1 MGNNEHFDQLMLADN
16 SGLTVEQQQF
26 KDLHERI
33 CYNARK
39 SAEHW
44 VEMASAIRE
53 MRDSK
58 RYKAAG
64 FEDFADYTVNALGIK
79 ERQAY
84 NYISVIEKLPEEFI
98 RAHATIGVTKL
109 ALLTS
114 VDEEEREEIL
124 EKIDLDTAKT
134 SEINAAVKAA
144 IEERDKAT
152 QQLALVL
159 EEKADFEKEKAEL
172 EREKAEFEKEYED
185 YQMEYSDFAEEQKE
199 IRADHKRLE
208 KENEELREKLAEKES
223 TEPTVIYQPDPEQAK
238 KLDEAN
244 AEKLVLKET
253 LQKEREAKDKEL
265 EEERAAKAAMEKEME
280 TLRKRLEQAETAKT
294 ESAKVEIKGD
304 AVVVFKVKFETFQ
317 DLLDEMSA
325 LIGDMDDESAKKCKA
340 AVHAVFDDC
349 GI

>member
-1 MGNNEHFDQLMLADN
+1 MGNNERFDQLMLADN

-44 VEMASAIRE
+44 VEMANGIRE

-58 RYKAAG
+58 HYKAAG
-64 FEDFADYTVNALGIK
+64 FEDFADYTANALGIK

-114 VDEEEREEIL
+114 VNEEEREEIL

-134 SEINAAVKAA
+134 AEINAAVKAA

-152 QQLALVL
+152 QQLALTL
-159 EEKADFEKEKAEL
+159 QEKANLEKENAE
-172 EREKAEFEKEYED
+172 
-185 YQMEYSDFAEEQKE
+185 YQAEYSDLIKEQKG
-199 IRADHKRLE
+199 IRADQKRLE
-208 KENEELREKLAEKES
+208 EENEELREKLAEKES
-223 TEPTVIYQPDPEQAK
+223 AEPTVIYQPDPEQAK
-238 KLDEAN
+238 KLDT
-244 AEKLVLKET
+244 AEEEKHVLED
-253 LQKEREAKDKEL
+253 EIASKDKAL
-265 EEERAAKAAMEKEME
+265 EEERAAKSAMEKEME
-280 TLRKRLEQAETAKT
+280 TLRKRLEQAETAKA
-294 ESAKVEIKGD
+294 EPAKVEIKGD

-317 DLLDEMSA
+317 DLLDEMCA
-325 LIGDMDDESAKKCKA
+325 LIGEMDDESAKKCKA

>member
-1 MGNNEHFDQLMLADN
+1 MGNYEQFDQLMLADN

-33 CYNARK
+33 CYNARR

-114 VDEEEREEIL
+114 VNEEEREEIL

-134 SEINAAVKAA
+134 SEINAAVKSA

-159 EEKADFEKEKAEL
+159 EEKAHLEKENAE
-172 EREKAEFEKEYED
+172 
-185 YQMEYSDFAEEQKE
+185 YQAEYSDLVKEQKG
-199 IRADHKRLE
+199 IRADQKRLE
-208 KENEELREKLAEKES
+208 EENEELREKLAERES
-223 TEPTVIYQPDPEQAK
+223 AEPTVIDQPDPEQAK
-238 KLDEAN
+238 KLDK
-244 AEKLVLKET
+244 AEEEKHVLEDE
-253 LQKEREAKDKEL
+253 LASKDKAL
-265 EEERAAKAAMEKEME
+265 EAERAAKAAMEKEVE
-280 TLRKRLEQAETAKT
+280 DLRKRLEQAKTAKA
-294 ESAKVEIKGD
+294 EPAKVEIKGD

-317 DLLDEMSA
+317 DLLDEMCE
-325 LIGDMDDESAKKCKA
+325 LIGEMDDVSATKCKA

>member
-1 MGNNEHFDQLMLADN
+1 MGNYEHFDQLMLADN

-44 VEMASAIRE
+44 VEMASGIRE

-58 RYKAAG
+58 HYKAAG
-64 FEDFADYTVNALGIK
+64 FEDFAEYTVNALGIK

-84 NYISVIEKLPEEFI
+84 NYISVIEKLPEGFI

-114 VDEEEREEIL
+114 VNEEEREEIL

-152 QQLALVL
+152 QQLAIAL
-159 EEKADFEKEKAEL
+159 EEKADLEKENAE
-172 EREKAEFEKEYED
+172 
-185 YQMEYSDFAEEQKE
+185 YQAEYSALAKEQKG
-199 IRADHKRLE
+199 IRADQKRLE
-208 KENEELREKLAEKES
+208 EENEELREELSKTKAQIAKPE
-223 TEPTVIYQPDPEQAK
+223 VVFQPDPEQAK
-238 KLDEAN
+238 KLDKVEE
-244 AEKLVLKET
+244 EKHVLEDE
-253 LQKEREAKDKEL
+253 LASKDKAL
-265 EEERAAKAAMEKEME
+265 EEERAAKSAMEKEVE
-280 TLRKRLEQAETAKT
+280 DLRKRLEQAKTAKA
-294 ESAKVEIKGD
+294 EPAKVEIKGD

-317 DLLDEMSA
+317 DLLDEMCA

>member
-1 MGNNEHFDQLMLADN
+1 MGNKEHFDQLMLADN

-134 SEINAAVKAA
+134 SKINAAVKAA

-159 EEKADFEKEKAEL
+159 EEKADLEKENAE
-172 EREKAEFEKEYED
+172 
-185 YQMEYSDFAEEQKE
+185 YQAEYSDLIKEQKG
-199 IRADHKRLE
+199 IRADQKRLE
-208 KENEELREKLAEKES
+208 EENEELREKLAEKES

-265 EEERAAKAAMEKEME
+265 EEERTAKAAMEKEME
-280 TLRKRLEQAETAKT
+280 TLRKRLEQAETAKA
-294 ESAKVEIKGD
+294 EPAKVEIKGD

-349 GI
+349 CI

>member
-98 RAHATIGVTKL
+98 RTHATIGVTKL

-114 VDEEEREEIL
+114 VNEEEREEIL

-152 QQLALVL
+152 QQLAIAL
-159 EEKADFEKEKAEL
+159 EEKADLEKENAEYQ
-172 EREKAEFEKEYED
+172 AEH
-185 YQMEYSDFAEEQKE
+185 SDLIKEQKD
-199 IRADHKRLE
+199 IRADKKRLE
-208 KENEELREKLAEKES
+208 EENEELREKLAEKES
-223 TEPTVIYQPDPEQAK
+223 AEPTIIYQPDPEQAK
-238 KLDEAN
+238 KLDKVEE
-244 AEKLVLKET
+244 EKHVLEDELASKG
-253 LQKEREAKDKEL
+253 KAL
-265 EEERAAKAAMEKEME
+265 EEERAAKAAMKKEVE
-280 TLRKRLEQAETAKT
+280 DLRKRLEQAKTAKA
-294 ESAKVEIKGD
+294 EPAKVEIKGD

-317 DLLDEMSA
+317 DLLDEMCA
-325 LIGDMDDESAKKCKA
+325 LIGEMDDVSAKKCKT

>member
-1 MGNNEHFDQLMLADN
+1 MGNYEHFNQLMLADN
-16 SGLTVEQQQF
+16 NGLTVEQQQF

-33 CYNARK
+33 CYNAKK

-44 VEMASAIRE
+44 VEMANGIRE

-64 FEDFADYTVNALGIK
+64 FEEFEDYTVNALGIK

-114 VDEEEREEIL
+114 VNEEEREEIL

-144 IEERDKAT
+144 LEERDKAT
-152 QQLALVL
+152 QQLALAL
-159 EEKADFEKEKAEL
+159 EEKADL
-172 EREKAEFEKEYED
+172 ERENAEYQAEYLD
-185 YQMEYSDFAEEQKE
+185 LIKEQKGN
-199 IRADHKRLE
+199 RAEQKRLE
-208 KENEELREKLAEKES
+208 EENEELREKLAEKES
-223 TEPTVIYQPDPEQAK
+223 AEPTVIYQSDPEQAK
-238 KLDEAN
+238 KLDK
-244 AEKLVLKET
+244 AEEEKHVLEDELASKE
-253 LQKEREAKDKEL
+253 LAL
-265 EEERAAKAAMEKEME
+265 EEERAAKVAMEKEME
-280 TLRKRLEQAETAKT
+280 DLRKRLEQAKMEKY
-294 ESAKVEIKGD
+294 EPAKVEIKGD

-317 DLLDEMSA
+317 DLLDEMCA
-325 LIGDMDDESAKKCKA
+325 LIGEMDDVSAKKCKA
-340 AVHAVFDDC
+340 AVHAIFDDC

>member
-114 VDEEEREEIL
+114 VNEEEREEIL

-159 EEKADFEKEKAEL
+159 EEKADLEKENAE
-172 EREKAEFEKEYED
+172 
-185 YQMEYSDFAEEQKE
+185 YQAEYSDLIKEQKG
-199 IRADHKRLE
+199 IRADQKRLE
-208 KENEELREKLAEKES
+208 EENEELREKLAEKES
-223 TEPTVIYQPDPEQAK
+223 AEPTVIYQPDPEQAK
-238 KLDEAN
+238 KLDK
-244 AEKLVLKET
+244 AEEEKHVLED
-253 LQKEREAKDKEL
+253 EIASKDKAL

-280 TLRKRLEQAETAKT
+280 TLRKRLEQAETAKA
-294 ESAKVEIKGD
+294 EPAKVEIKGD

-317 DLLDEMSA
+317 DLLDEMCA
-325 LIGDMDDESAKKCKA
+325 LIGEMDDESAKKCKA

>member
-1 MGNNEHFDQLMLADN
+1 MGNYEHFDQLMLADN

-109 ALLTS
+109 ALLTG
-114 VDEEEREEIL
+114 VNEEEREEIL

-134 SEINAAVKAA
+134 SEINAAVKEAL
-144 IEERDKAT
+144 EERDKAT

-159 EEKADFEKEKAEL
+159 EEKADLEKENAE
-172 EREKAEFEKEYED
+172 
-185 YQMEYSDFAEEQKE
+185 YQSEYSDLVKEQKGL
-199 IRADHKRLE
+199 RANQKRLE
-208 KENEELREKLAEKES
+208 EENEELREKLAEKES
-223 TEPTVIYQPDPEQAK
+223 VEPTVIYQPDPEQAK
-238 KLDEAN
+238 KLDK
-244 AEKLVLKET
+244 AEEEKHVLED
-253 LQKEREAKDKEL
+253 EIASKDKAL

-294 ESAKVEIKGD
+294 EPAKVEIKGD

-317 DLLDEMSA
+317 DLLDEMCA
-325 LIGDMDDESAKKCKA
+325 LIGEMDDESAKKCKA

>member
-44 VEMASAIRE
+44 VEMANGIRE

-64 FEDFADYTVNALGIK
+64 FEDFADYTANALGIK

-84 NYISVIEKLPEEFI
+84 NYISVIEKLPESFI
-98 RAHATIGVTKL
+98 KEHTSVGVTKL
-109 ALLTS
+109 ALLTT
-114 VDEEEREEIL
+114 VNEEEREEIL
-124 EKIDLDTAKT
+124 ENIDLDTAKT
-134 SEINAAVKAA
+134 AEINAAVKAV

-152 QQLALVL
+152 QQLSVAL
-159 EEKADFEKEKAEL
+159 EEKAVLEKENA
-172 EREKAEFEKEYED
+172 D
-185 YQMEYSDFAEEQKE
+185 YQAEYSELIKEQKG
-199 IRADHKRLE
+199 IRADQKRLE
-208 KENEELREKLAEKES
+208 EENEELREKLAEKES
-223 TEPTVIYQPDPEQAK
+223 AEPTVIYQLDPEQAK
-238 KLDEAN
+238 KLDK
-244 AEKLVLKET
+244 AEEEKHVLEDE
-253 LQKEREAKDKEL
+253 LASKDKAL
-265 EEERAAKAAMEKEME
+265 EAERAAKAAMEKEVE
-280 TLRKRLEQAETAKT
+280 ELRKRLEQAKTAKA
-294 ESAKVEIKGD
+294 EPAKVEIKGD

-317 DLLDEMSA
+317 DLLDEMCA
-325 LIGDMDDESAKKCKA
+325 LIGEMDDVSATKCKA

>member
-1 MGNNEHFDQLMLADN
+1 MGNNECFDQLMLADN
-16 SGLTVEQQQF
+16 GGLTVEQQQF

-44 VEMASAIRE
+44 VEMANGIRE

-58 RYKAAG
+58 HYKAAG
-64 FEDFADYTVNALGIK
+64 FEDFADYTANALGIK

-114 VDEEEREEIL
+114 VNEEEREEIL

-134 SEINAAVKAA
+134 AEINAAVKAA

-152 QQLALVL
+152 QQLALTL
-159 EEKADFEKEKAEL
+159 QEKANLEKENAE
-172 EREKAEFEKEYED
+172 
-185 YQMEYSDFAEEQKE
+185 YQAEYSDLIKEQKG
-199 IRADHKRLE
+199 IRADQKRLE
-208 KENEELREKLAEKES
+208 EENEELREKLAEKES
-223 TEPTVIYQPDPEQAK
+223 VEPTVIYQPDPEQAK
-238 KLDEAN
+238 KLDK
-244 AEKLVLKET
+244 AEEEKHVLED
-253 LQKEREAKDKEL
+253 EIASKDKAL
-265 EEERAAKAAMEKEME
+265 EEERAAKVAMEKEME
-280 TLRKRLEQAETAKT
+280 TLRKRLEQAETAKA
-294 ESAKVEIKGD
+294 EPAKVEIKGD

-317 DLLDEMSA
+317 DLLDEMCA
-325 LIGDMDDESAKKCKA
+325 LIGEMDDESAKKCKA

>member
-1 MGNNEHFDQLMLADN
+1 MGNYEHFDQLMLADN

-114 VDEEEREEIL
+114 VNEEEREEIL

-134 SEINAAVKAA
+134 ADINVAVKAA

-159 EEKADFEKEKAEL
+159 EEKADLEKENA
-172 EREKAEFEKEYED
+172 D
-185 YQMEYSDFAEEQKE
+185 YQAEYSALVKEQKG
-199 IRADHKRLE
+199 IRADNKRLE
-208 KENEELREKLAEKES
+208 EENEELREKLA
-223 TEPTVIYQPDPEQAK
+223 TQQEPKVVFQPDLEQMH

-244 AEKLVLKET
+244 AEKLALKEL
-253 LQKEREAKDKEL
+253 LQKEREVKDKEL
-265 EEERAAKAAMEKEME
+265 KEERDAKAAMEKEMKD
-280 TLRKRLEQAETAKT
+280 LRKRLEQAEKT
-294 ESAKVEIKGD
+294 KPEPAKVEIKGD

-317 DLLDEMSA
+317 DLLDEMGT
-325 LIGDMDDESAKKCKA
+325 LIGKMDDVSATKCKA

>member
-1 MGNNEHFDQLMLADN
+1 MGNYEHFDQLMLADN
-16 SGLTVEQQQF
+16 NGLTVEQQQF

-84 NYISVIEKLPEEFI
+84 NYISVIEKLPEGFI

-114 VDEEEREEIL
+114 VNEEEREEIL

-159 EEKADFEKEKAEL
+159 EEKADLEKENAE
-172 EREKAEFEKEYED
+172 
-185 YQMEYSDFAEEQKE
+185 YQAEYSDLIKEQKG
-199 IRADHKRLE
+199 IRADQKRLE
-208 KENEELREKLAEKES
+208 EENEELREELSKTKAQIAKPE
-223 TEPTVIYQPDPEQAK
+223 VVFQPDPEQAK
-238 KLDEAN
+238 KLDK
-244 AEKLVLKET
+244 AEEEKHILEDEL
-253 LQKEREAKDKEL
+253 ASKDKAL
-265 EEERAAKAAMEKEME
+265 EAERAAKAAMEKEVE
-280 TLRKRLEQAETAKT
+280 DLRKRLEQAKTAKA
-294 ESAKVEIKGD
+294 EPAKVEIKGD

-317 DLLDEMSA
+317 DLLDEMCE
-325 LIGDMDDESAKKCKA
+325 LIGEMDDVSATKCKA

>member
-1 MGNNEHFDQLMLADN
+1 MGNYEQFDQLMLADN
-16 SGLTVEQQQF
+16 GGLTVEQQQF

-64 FEDFADYTVNALGIK
+64 FEDFEDYTVNALGIK

-114 VDEEEREEIL
+114 VNEEEREEIL
-124 EKIDLDTAKT
+124 EKIDIDTAKT
-134 SEINAAVKAA
+134 SEINAEVKAA

-159 EEKADFEKEKAEL
+159 EEKAD
-172 EREKAEFEKEYED
+172 
-185 YQMEYSDFAEEQKE
+185 
-199 IRADHKRLE
+199 LE
-208 KENEELREKLAEKES
+208 KESAAFQSEYFDLIK
-223 TEPTVIYQPDPEQAK
+223 EQAGIRSDQK
-238 KLDEAN
+238 R
-244 AEKLVLKET
+244 LKE
-253 LQKEREAKDKEL
+253 ENE
-265 EEERAAKAAMEKEME
+265 
-280 TLRKRLEQAETAKT
+280 
-294 ESAKVEIKGD
+294 
-304 AVVVFKVKFETFQ
+304 
-317 DLLDEMSA
+317 
-325 LIGDMDDESAKKCKA
+325 
-340 AVHAVFDDC
+340 
-349 GI
+349 

>member
-16 SGLTVEQQQF
+16 NGLTFEQQQF

-33 CYNARK
+33 CYNAKK
-39 SAEHW
+39 SAEHLI
-44 VEMASAIRE
+44 EMALGIRE

-64 FEDFADYTVNALGIK
+64 FEDFEDYTVNALGIK

-114 VDEEEREEIL
+114 VTEEERKEIL

-134 SEINAAVKAA
+134 TEINAAVKAA

-159 EEKADFEKEKAEL
+159 EEKTD
-172 EREKAEFEKEYED
+172 
-185 YQMEYSDFAEEQKE
+185 
-199 IRADHKRLE
+199 LE
-208 KENEELREKLAEKES
+208 KENETYQAEYSALAQEQKQVRADCKRLEEENEELRKNLAEKES
-223 TEPTVIYQPDPEQAK
+223 VEPTIIYQPDPEQAK
-238 KLDEAN
+238 KLDK
-244 AEKLVLKET
+244 AEEEKHVLEDEIASKE
-253 LQKEREAKDKEL
+253 QAL

-280 TLRKRLEQAETAKT
+280 TLRKRLEEAETAKA
-294 ESAKVEIKGD
+294 EPAKVEIKGD
-304 AVVVFKVKFETFQ
+304 AVVVFKVKFDTFQ
-317 DLLDEMSA
+317 DLLDEMCA
-325 LIGDMDDESAKKCKA
+325 LIGEMDDESAKKCKA

>member
-1 MGNNEHFDQLMLADN
+1 MGNYEHFDQLMLADN

-114 VDEEEREEIL
+114 VNEEEREEIL
-124 EKIDLDTAKT
+124 EKIDLDTART

-159 EEKADFEKEKAEL
+159 EEKADLEKENAE
-172 EREKAEFEKEYED
+172 
-185 YQMEYSDFAEEQKE
+185 YQAEYSDLIKEQKG
-199 IRADHKRLE
+199 IRADQKRLE
-208 KENEELREKLAEKES
+208 EENEELREKLAEKES
-223 TEPTVIYQPDPEQAK
+223 AEPTVIYQPDPEQAK
-238 KLDEAN
+238 KLDK
-244 AEKLVLKET
+244 AEEEKHVLED
-253 LQKEREAKDKEL
+253 EIASKDKAL

-280 TLRKRLEQAETAKT
+280 TLRKRLEQAETVKT
-294 ESAKVEIKGD
+294 EPAKVEIKGD

-317 DLLDEMSA
+317 DLLDEMCA
-325 LIGDMDDESAKKCKA
+325 LIGEMDDESAKKCKA

>member
-1 MGNNEHFDQLMLADN
+1 MGNYEHFDQLMLADN

-53 MRDSK
+53 MHDSK

-98 RAHATIGVTKL
+98 RVHATIGVTKL

-114 VDEEEREEIL
+114 VNEEEREEIL

-134 SEINAAVKAA
+134 AEINAAVKAA

-159 EEKADFEKEKAEL
+159 EEKADLEKENAQ
-172 EREKAEFEKEYED
+172 
-185 YQMEYSDFAEEQKE
+185 YQAEYSDLIKEQKG
-199 IRADHKRLE
+199 IRADQKRLE
-208 KENEELREKLAEKES
+208 EENEELREKLAEKES
-223 TEPTVIYQPDPEQAK
+223 AEPTVIYQPDPEQAK
-238 KLDEAN
+238 KLDK
-244 AEKLVLKET
+244 AEEEKHVLED
-253 LQKEREAKDKEL
+253 EIASKDKAL
-265 EEERAAKAAMEKEME
+265 EEERAAKATMEKEME

-294 ESAKVEIKGD
+294 EPAKVEIKGD

-317 DLLDEMSA
+317 DLLDEMCA
-325 LIGDMDDESAKKCKA
+325 LIGEMDDESAKKCKA

>member
-1 MGNNEHFDQLMLADN
+1 MGNYEQFDQLMLADN

-39 SAEHW
+39 SAEHLI
-44 VEMASAIRE
+44 EMASGIRE

-64 FEDFADYTVNALGIK
+64 FEEFEDYTLNALGIK

-114 VDEEEREEIL
+114 VNEEEREEIL
-124 EKIDLDTAKT
+124 EKIDIDTAKT

-152 QQLALVL
+152 QQLALAL
-159 EEKADFEKEKAEL
+159 EEKADLEKENAE
-172 EREKAEFEKEYED
+172 
-185 YQMEYSDFAEEQKE
+185 YQAEYSDLIKEQKG
-199 IRADHKRLE
+199 IRADQKRLE
-208 KENEELREKLAEKES
+208 EENEELREKLAEKES
-223 TEPTVIYQPDPEQAK
+223 AEPTVIYQPDPEQAK
-238 KLDEAN
+238 KLDK
-244 AEKLVLKET
+244 AEEEKHVLEDE
-253 LQKEREAKDKEL
+253 LASKDKAL
-265 EEERAAKAAMEKEME
+265 EAERAAKAAMEKEME
-280 TLRKRLEQAETAKT
+280 ALRKSLEEAKTAKVEPT
-294 ESAKVEIKGD
+294 KVEIKGD

-317 DLLDEMSA
+317 DLLDEMGT
-325 LIGDMDDESAKKCKA
+325 LIGEMDDVSATKCKA

>member
-1 MGNNEHFDQLMLADN
+1 MGNNERFDQLMLADN
-16 SGLTVEQQQF
+16 GGLTVEQQQF

-44 VEMASAIRE
+44 VEMASGIRE

-114 VDEEEREEIL
+114 VNEEEREEIL

-134 SEINAAVKAA
+134 AEINAAVKAA

-152 QQLALVL
+152 QQLALTL
-159 EEKADFEKEKAEL
+159 QEKANLEKENAE
-172 EREKAEFEKEYED
+172 
-185 YQMEYSDFAEEQKE
+185 YQAEYSDLIKEQKG
-199 IRADHKRLE
+199 IRADQKRLE
-208 KENEELREKLAEKES
+208 EENEELREKLAEKES
-223 TEPTVIYQPDPEQAK
+223 AEPTVIYQPDPEQAK
-238 KLDEAN
+238 KLDK
-244 AEKLVLKET
+244 AEEEKHVLED
-253 LQKEREAKDKEL
+253 EIASKDKAL
-265 EEERAAKAAMEKEME
+265 EEERAAKSAMEKEME
-280 TLRKRLEQAETAKT
+280 TLRKRLEQAETAKA
-294 ESAKVEIKGD
+294 EPAKVEIKGD

-317 DLLDEMSA
+317 DLLDEMCA
-325 LIGDMDDESAKKCKA
+325 LIGEMDDESAKKCKA

>member
-1 MGNNEHFDQLMLADN
+1 MGNYEHFNQLMLADN
-16 SGLTVEQQQF
+16 GGLTVEQQQF

-33 CYNARK
+33 CYNAKK

-44 VEMASAIRE
+44 VEMALAIRE

-64 FEDFADYTVNALGIK
+64 FDDFSDYTVNALGIK

-84 NYISVIEKLPEEFI
+84 NYISVIEKLPEGFI
-98 RAHATIGVTKL
+98 KAHATIGVTKL

-114 VDEEEREEIL
+114 VNEEEREEIL

-144 IEERDKAT
+144 IEERDKAK

-159 EEKADFEKEKAEL
+159 EEKADLEKDNQN
-172 EREKAEFEKEYED
+172 F
-185 YQMEYSDFAEEQKE
+185 QTEYSQLANEQKQ
-199 IRADHKRLE
+199 IRADKKRLE
-208 KENEELREKLAEKES
+208 EENKELRAKLKEND
-223 TEPTVIYQPDPEQAK
+223 EPTVVYQSDPEQSK
-238 KLDEAN
+238 KLDKVLE
-244 AEKLVLKET
+244 EKLVLVNE
-253 LQKEREAKDKEL
+253 LAGKDKEVA
-265 EEERAAKAAMEKEME
+265 E
-280 TLRKRLEQAETAKT
+280 LRKRLEQAETAKA
-294 ESAKVEIKGD
+294 EPAKVEIKGD
-304 AVVVFKVKFETFQ
+304 AIVVFKVKFEMYQ
-317 DLLDEMSA
+317 DLLEEMNT
-325 LIGDMDDESAKKCKA
+325 LIGEMDDESAKKCKT

>member
-1 MGNNEHFDQLMLADN
+1 MGNNERFDQLMLADN

-44 VEMASAIRE
+44 VEMANGIRE

-58 RYKAAG
+58 HYKAAG
-64 FEDFADYTVNALGIK
+64 FEDFADYTANALGIK

-114 VDEEEREEIL
+114 VNEEEREEIL

-134 SEINAAVKAA
+134 AEINAAVKAA

-152 QQLALVL
+152 QQLALTL
-159 EEKADFEKEKAEL
+159 QEKANLEKENAE
-172 EREKAEFEKEYED
+172 
-185 YQMEYSDFAEEQKE
+185 YQAEYSDLIKEQKG
-199 IRADHKRLE
+199 IRADQKRLE
-208 KENEELREKLAEKES
+208 EENEELREKLAEKES
-223 TEPTVIYQPDPEQAK
+223 AEPTVIYQPDPEQAK
-238 KLDEAN
+238 KLDK
-244 AEKLVLKET
+244 AEEEKHVLED
-253 LQKEREAKDKEL
+253 EIASKDKAL
-265 EEERAAKAAMEKEME
+265 EEERAAKSAMEKEME
-280 TLRKRLEQAETAKT
+280 TLRKRLEQAETAKA
-294 ESAKVEIKGD
+294 EPAKVEIKGD

-317 DLLDEMSA
+317 DLLDEMCA
-325 LIGDMDDESAKKCKA
+325 LIGEMDDESAKKCKA

>member
-1 MGNNEHFDQLMLADN
+1 MGNYEQFDQLMLADN
-16 SGLTVEQQQF
+16 GGLTVEQQQF

-64 FEDFADYTVNALGIK
+64 FEDFEDYTVNALGIK

-114 VDEEEREEIL
+114 VNEEEREEIL
-124 EKIDLDTAKT
+124 EKIDIDTAKT
-134 SEINAAVKAA
+134 SEINAEVKAA

-159 EEKADFEKEKAEL
+159 EEKADLEKESAAFQSEYFDL
-172 EREKAEFEKEYED
+172 IKE
-185 YQMEYSDFAEEQKE
+185 QAGIRSDQ
-199 IRADHKRLE
+199 KRLKE
-208 KENEELREKLAEKES
+208 ENEELREKLAEKES
-223 TEPTVIYQPDPEQAK
+223 AEPTVIYQPDPEQAK
-238 KLDEAN
+238 KLDKAEEEKHVLEAEI
-244 AEKLVLKET
+244 AI
-253 LQKEREAKDKEL
+253 KDKAL

-280 TLRKRLEQAETAKT
+280 TLRKRLEQAETEKT
-294 ESAKVEIKGD
+294 EPAKVEIKGD

-317 DLLDEMSA
+317 DLLDEMVV
-325 LIGDMDDESAKKCKA
+325 LIGEMDEDSAKKCKV

>member
-114 VDEEEREEIL
+114 VNEEEREEIL

-159 EEKADFEKEKAEL
+159 EEKADLEKENAE
-172 EREKAEFEKEYED
+172 
-185 YQMEYSDFAEEQKE
+185 YQAEYSDLIKEQKG
-199 IRADHKRLE
+199 IRADQKRLE
-208 KENEELREKLAEKES
+208 EENEELREKLAEKES
-223 TEPTVIYQPDPEQAK
+223 AEPTVIYQPDPEQAK
-238 KLDEAN
+238 KLDK
-244 AEKLVLKET
+244 AEEEKHVLED
-253 LQKEREAKDKEL
+253 EIASKDKAL

-280 TLRKRLEQAETAKT
+280 TLRKRLEQVETAKA
-294 ESAKVEIKGD
+294 EPAKVEIKGD

-317 DLLDEMSA
+317 DLLDEMCA
-325 LIGDMDDESAKKCKA
+325 LIGEMDDVSAKKCKT

>member
-1 MGNNEHFDQLMLADN
+1 MGNYEHFDQLMLADN

-33 CYNARK
+33 CYNAKK

-114 VDEEEREEIL
+114 VNEEEREEIL
-124 EKIDLDTAKT
+124 EKIDIDTAKT
-134 SEINAAVKAA
+134 SEINAEVKAA

-159 EEKADFEKEKAEL
+159 EEKADLEKESAAFQSEYFDL
-172 EREKAEFEKEYED
+172 IKE
-185 YQMEYSDFAEEQKE
+185 QAG
-199 IRADHKRLE
+199 IRADQKRLKE
-208 KENEELREKLAEKES
+208 ENEELREKLAEKES
-223 TEPTVIYQPDPEQAK
+223 VEPTVIYQPDPEQAK
-238 KLDEAN
+238 KLDK
-244 AEKLVLKET
+244 AEEEKHVLED
-253 LQKEREAKDKEL
+253 EIAIKDKAL

-280 TLRKRLEQAETAKT
+280 TLRKRLEQAETKKT
-294 ESAKVEIKGD
+294 EPAKVEIKGD

-325 LIGDMDDESAKKCKA
+325 LIGDMDDVSATKCKA

>member
-1 MGNNEHFDQLMLADN
+1 MGNYEHFDQLMLADN
-16 SGLTVEQQQF
+16 NGLTVEQQQF

-84 NYISVIEKLPEEFI
+84 NYISVIEKLPEGFI

-114 VDEEEREEIL
+114 VNEEEREEIL

-134 SEINAAVKAA
+134 SEINAAVKSA

-159 EEKADFEKEKAEL
+159 EEKADLEKENA
-172 EREKAEFEKEYED
+172 D
-185 YQMEYSDFAEEQKE
+185 YQAEYSDLIKEQNV
-199 IRADHKRLE
+199 IRADQKRLK

-223 TEPTVIYQPDPEQAK
+223 AEPTVVYQPDPEQAK
-238 KLDEAN
+238 KLDK
-244 AEKLVLKET
+244 AEEEKHVLEDE
-253 LQKEREAKDKEL
+253 LASKDKAL
-265 EEERAAKAAMEKEME
+265 EAERAAKSAMEKEVE
-280 TLRKRLEQAETAKT
+280 DLRKRLEQAKTAKA
-294 ESAKVEIKGD
+294 EPAKVEIKGD

-317 DLLDEMSA
+317 DLLDEMCA
-325 LIGDMDDESAKKCKA
+325 LIGEMDDESAKKCKA

>member
-1 MGNNEHFDQLMLADN
+1 MGNYEHFNQLMLADN

-26 KDLHERI
+26 RDLHERI

-64 FEDFADYTVNALGIK
+64 FEEFEDYTVNALGIK

-114 VDEEEREEIL
+114 VNEEEREEIL
-124 EKIDLDTAKT
+124 EKIDIDATTTTAAD
-134 SEINAAVKAA
+134 INAAVKAA

-159 EEKADFEKEKAEL
+159 EEKADLEKENA
-172 EREKAEFEKEYED
+172 A
-185 YQMEYSDFAEEQKE
+185 YQAEYSNLVKEQKGL
-199 IRADHKRLE
+199 RADQKRLE
-208 KENEELREKLAEKES
+208 TENEELRESLSKTKAQIAK
-223 TEPTVIYQPDPEQAK
+223 PNVVFQPDPEQAK
-238 KLDEAN
+238 KLDK
-244 AEKLVLKET
+244 AEEEKHVLEDE
-253 LQKEREAKDKEL
+253 LASKDKAL

-280 TLRKRLEQAETAKT
+280 TLRKQLEQAETTKT
-294 ESAKVEIKGD
+294 EPAKVEIKGD

-317 DLLDEMSA
+317 DLLDEMCA
-325 LIGDMDDESAKKCKA
+325 LIGEMDDVSATKCKA

>member
-1 MGNNEHFDQLMLADN
+1 MGNNKHFDQLMLADN

-44 VEMASAIRE
+44 VEMASGIRA

-64 FEDFADYTVNALGIK
+64 FEDFADYTINALGIK

-84 NYISVIEKLPEEFI
+84 NYVSVIEKLPEAFI
-98 RAHATIGVTKL
+98 RAHATLGVTKL

-114 VDEEEREEIL
+114 VNEEEREEIL

-159 EEKADFEKEKAEL
+159 EAKADLEKENAE
-172 EREKAEFEKEYED
+172 
-185 YQMEYSDFAEEQKE
+185 YQAEYSDLIKEQKG
-199 IRADHKRLE
+199 IRADQKRLE
-208 KENEELREKLAEKES
+208 EENEELREKLAEKES
-223 TEPTVIYQPDPEQAK
+223 VEPTVIYQPDPEQVK

-265 EEERAAKAAMEKEME
+265 EEERAAKAAMEKEMK
-280 TLRKRLEQAETAKT
+280 TLRNRLEQAETAKA
-294 ESAKVEIKGD
+294 EPAKVEIKGD

-325 LIGDMDDESAKKCKA
+325 LIGEMDDVSAKKCKA

>member
-1 MGNNEHFDQLMLADN
+1 MGNYEHFDQLMLADN

-114 VDEEEREEIL
+114 VSEEEREEIL

-134 SEINAAVKAA
+134 VEINVAVKEALDA
-144 IEERDKAT
+144 RDKAE
-152 QQLALVL
+152 QQLSLVL
-159 EEKADFEKEKAEL
+159 DEKKEIEEENEKL
-172 EREKAEFEKEYED
+172 ST
-185 YQMEYSDFAEEQKE
+185 EYSELATEQKE
-199 IRADHKRLE
+199 TKAENKRLE
-208 KENEELREKLAEKES
+208 QENEDLRQQLEDAKKEQ
-223 TEPTVIYQPDPEQAK
+223 EPTVVFQPDLEQT
-238 KLDEAN
+238 
-244 AEKLVLKET
+244 EKLKQVQEEKDA
-253 LQKEREAKDKEL
+253 LQEENARKNKEL
-265 EEERAAKAAMEKEME
+265 EEERAAKANLEKEMANI
-280 TLRKRLEQAETAKT
+280 RKQLEQVQNAKP
-294 ESAKVEIKGD
+294 EPAKVEIKGD
-304 AVVVFKVKFETFQ
+304 AIVVFKVKFGMFQ
-317 DLLDEMSA
+317 DLLDEMSS
-325 LIGDMDDESAKKCKA
+325 LIGEMDDESAKKCKA
-340 AVHAVFDDC
+340 AVHAVLEDYA
-349 GI
+349 I

>member
-39 SAEHW
+39 SAEHLI
-44 VEMASAIRE
+44 EMASGIRE

-84 NYISVIEKLPEEFI
+84 NYISVIEKLPEGFI

-114 VDEEEREEIL
+114 VNEEEREEIL
-124 EKIDLDTAKT
+124 EKIDIDATTTTAAD
-134 SEINAAVKAA
+134 INAAVKAA

-159 EEKADFEKEKAEL
+159 EEKADLEKENAE
-172 EREKAEFEKEYED
+172 
-185 YQMEYSDFAEEQKE
+185 YQAEYSDLIKEQKG
-199 IRADHKRLE
+199 IRADQKRLE
-208 KENEELREKLAEKES
+208 EENEELREKLAEKES

-238 KLDEAN
+238 KLDK
-244 AEKLVLKET
+244 AEEEKHVLED
-253 LQKEREAKDKEL
+253 EIASKDKAL
-265 EEERAAKAAMEKEME
+265 EAERAAKSAMEKEVE
-280 TLRKRLEQAETAKT
+280 DLRKRLEQAETAKA
-294 ESAKVEIKGD
+294 EPAKVEIKGD

-317 DLLDEMSA
+317 DLLDEMCA
-325 LIGDMDDESAKKCKA
+325 LIGEMDDVSATKCKV